1 MEDAALVFTA
11 GRGRLK
17 NSCMNM
23 YNCARQNMET
33 RLHYPRLDTIIMVED
48 RIKRARSYLSRVQL
62 WKSLPKKVQ
71 YQTFCTILGYLESSR
86 KIIFTRD
93 RKIVWVFADS
103 EKARALLSGSV
114 RAHA

>member
-1 MEDAALVFTA
+1 MGSE
-11 GRGRLK
+11 
-17 NSCMNM
+17 
-23 YNCARQNMET
+23 
-33 RLHYPRLDTIIMVED
+33 LHYPRLDTVLMVEA

-71 YQTFCTILGYLESSR
+71 YQTFCTILSYLECSR

-103 EKARALLSGSV
+103 PKARKLIAGSV
-114 RAHA
+114 RADA

>member
-1 MEDAALVFTA
+1 MGT
-11 GRGRLK
+11 
-17 NSCMNM
+17 S
-23 YNCARQNMET
+23 
-33 RLHYPRLDTIIMVED
+33 LHYPRLDTVLMVEG
-48 RIKRARSYLSRVQL
+48 RIKRARSYLTRVQL

-71 YQTFCTILGYLESSR
+71 YQTFCTILSYLVDSR

-103 EKARALLSGSV
+103 EKARTLVSGSV

>member
-1 MEDAALVFTA
+1 MEGAALAFA
-11 GRGRLK
+11 GGRGKLK

-23 YNCARQNMET
+23 YNCTRQNMGNT
-33 RLHYPRLDTIIMVED
+33 LHYPRLDTVLMVED
-48 RIKRARSYLSRVQL
+48 RIKRARSYLTRVQL

-71 YQTFCTILGYLESSR
+71 YQTYCTILGYLESSR

-93 RKIVWVFADS
+93 RRIVWVFADS
-103 EKARALLSGSV
+103 DKARALLSGSV